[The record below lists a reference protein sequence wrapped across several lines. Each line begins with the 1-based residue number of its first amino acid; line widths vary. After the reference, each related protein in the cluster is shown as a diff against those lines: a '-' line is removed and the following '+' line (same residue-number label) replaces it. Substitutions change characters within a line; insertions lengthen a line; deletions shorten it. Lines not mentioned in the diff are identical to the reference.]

1 MDQTERYRTVIKELL
16 EEVGGYVP
24 STDSVRTELL
34 FDDERGHYQ
43 LCVVGR
49 EVNRR
54 VYNIMMHFDLI
65 IDGKIWVQENAT
77 DIDLEHYFFQAGVLF
92 EHIMPGMVPPEQR
105 QYSDFA
111 IA

>member
-1 MDQTERYRTVIKELL
+1 MDQIEHYRTVIKELL
-16 EEVGGYVP
+16 QEVAGYVP
-24 STDSVRTELL
+24 STESVRTELL

-43 LCVVGR
+43 LCVVGW
-49 EVNRR
+49 EGTKR
-54 VYNIMMHFDLI
+54 VHNIMMHFDL

-77 DIDLEHYFFQAGVLF
+77 DIDLEHHFFQAGVLF
-92 EHIMPGMVPPEQR
+92 EHIMPGMVPPQQR